1 MASNS
6 TNVQGE
12 IRSDLPEP
20 LQQIDLETIK
30 LAIYLLAGAVLEGSD
45 ELVRQMKSTQR
56 EPLTQDIFHGP
67 KIPGETSRDLLR
79 FALTGFL
86 LDSSVRVS
94 KWISTAEYVSN
105 EAAGF
110 LFSAFRPFTHSKL
123 MRPAR
128 RRFNRLVNI
137 GERLVEGWIDAGRI
151 RENESRLMARQAAAI
166 IIDDF
171 IDYLSTNKEIR
182 DLVKEQGVSMG
193 GEALDEIRERSANA
207 DEFAEQIFN
216 IILRRRNRMI
226 EQSNS
231 SSSTASDPSDPG
243 EIG

>member
-6 TNVQGE
+6 ANVQDE
-12 IRSDLPEP
+12 IRPDLSEP

-30 LAIYLLAGAVLEGSD
+30 LAIYILAGAVLEGSD
-45 ELVRQMKSTQR
+45 ELVRQMKSKQR
-56 EPLTQDIFHGP
+56 EPITQDIFHGP

-94 KWISTAEYVSN
+94 RWISAAEYVSN

-110 LFSAFRPFTHSKL
+110 LFSAFRPFTHSRL

-128 RRFNRLVNI
+128 RRFNRLVDT
-137 GERLVEGWIDAGRI
+137 GEKLVEGWIDAGRI
-151 RENESRLMARQAAAI
+151 RENESRLMARQAATI

-182 DLVKEQGVSMG
+182 ELVQEQGASMG
-193 GEALDEIRERSANA
+193 GEALEEIRGRSANA

-216 IILRRRNRMI
+216 IILRRRSRMI
-226 EQSNS
+226 AQSNPS
-231 SSSTASDPSDPG
+231 SSPTSDSSDHG

>member
-6 TNVQGE
+6 KNIPGE
-12 IRSDLPEP
+12 RQSNLPES
-20 LQQIDLETIK
+20 LQQMDLETIR
-30 LAIYLLAGAVLEGSD
+30 LAVTILAGAVLEASD
-45 ELVRQMKSTQR
+45 ELVRQMKSKQR
-56 EPLTQDIFHGP
+56 EPVVPDIFHGP
-67 KIPGETSRDLLR
+67 KIPGETSRDLMR

-86 LDSSVRVS
+86 LDSSVRAS
-94 KWISTAEYVSN
+94 RWISTAEYVSN

-110 LFSAFRPFTHSKL
+110 LFSAFRPFTHSRL

-128 RRFNRLVNI
+128 RRFYRFVDT
-137 GERLVEGWIDAGRI
+137 GEKLVEGWIDAGRI
-151 RENESRLMARQAAAI
+151 RENESRLIARQAATI

-182 DLVKEQGVSMG
+182 ELVQEQGVSMT
-193 GEALDEIRERSANA
+193 GEAVAEIRERSANA

-226 EQSNS
+226 EQSNRSGS
-231 SSSTASDPSDPG
+231 SDTDSSDRED
-243 EIG
+243 IG

>member
-6 TNVQGE
+6 ANVQGE
-12 IRSDLPEP
+12 IQSDLPEP
-20 LQQIDLETIK
+20 LEQMDLETIR
-30 LAIYLLAGAVLEGSD
+30 LAVTILAGAVLEASD
-45 ELVRQMKSTQR
+45 ELVRQMKSKQR
-56 EPLTQDIFHGP
+56 EPIVQDIFHGP

-94 KWISTAEYVSN
+94 RWISAAEYVSN

-110 LFSAFRPFTHSKL
+110 LFSAFRPFTHSRF

-128 RRFNRLVNI
+128 RRFNRLVNT
-137 GERLVEGWIDAGRI
+137 GEKLVEGWIDAGRI
-151 RENESRLMARQAAAI
+151 RENESRLIARQAATI

-182 DLVKEQGVSMG
+182 ELVREQGVSMS
-193 GEALDEIRERSANA
+193 GEALDNIRERSANA

-226 EQSNS
+226 EQSNR
-231 SSSTASDPSDPG
+231 SSSTDSDSPDRG